1 MTANRKTRCS
11 TLEKERLFLYRFVN
25 FTPSPKYLTCLI
37 LFIHFLLCNT
47 CQPPD
52 YPEGEVTRRKKKYL
66 PGDKI
71 VYSCKDKL
79 TRLGKETS
87 ICQTTGKWSG
97 STPFCDSPTRVRNP
111 TASSDPNREVSNTVD
126 GSPNT
131 CYHSSNISGQS
142 LKVYFDPPAAVNL
155 IRIYLKKGN
164 AFFKVST
171 VQSRHPKCTPCST
184 FERELEDDQWVT
196 VDYPR
201 ITSSNSG
208 KHSYTR

>member
-1 MTANRKTRCS
+1 MFKAQKYF
-11 TLEKERLFLYRFVN
+11 TLLQA
-25 FTPSPKYLTCLI
+25 PSPKYLTCLI
-37 LFIHFLLCNT
+37 LSIHFLLCNT

-52 YPEGEVTRRKKKYL
+52 YPEGGSYTPVKKRYL

-131 CYHSSNISGQS
+131 CYHSGNGTGHS
-142 LKVYFDPPAAVNL
+142 LKVYLDPPAAVNL

-164 AFFKVST
+164 AFFKVMT
-171 VQSRHPKCTPCST
+171 DQSRQPKTALCSS
-184 FERELEDDQWVT
+184 FQREL
-196 VDYPR
+196 
-201 ITSSNSG
+201 G
-208 KHSYTR
+208 KFLL